1 MQPDAYRKLSQY
13 RVTEGPLKSN
23 DGFGNNGAFCL
34 PISLDPPDKVSLLP
48 AGLLKRPPFV
58 IWAIASDMD
67 GWDHVSAH
75 VQVLPSGGI
84 ARTHIAE
91 ERRTPTWAE
100 MCFVKSLFFDPEE
113 TVMQLH
119 PKASKYINCHPHVL
133 HLWRPHNRSIPMPDA
148 SMV

>member
-1 MQPDAYRKLSQY
+1 MQPDAFRKLSQY
-13 RVTEGPLKSN
+13 RVTEGPLRSN
-23 DGFGNNGAFCL
+23 PGFGNNGAFRL
-34 PISLDPPDKVSLLP
+34 PVSLAPPDQVTLLP
-48 AGLLKRPPFV
+48 PAHTNPHFI
-58 IWAIASDMD
+58 IWAIISDMD

-75 VQVLPSGGI
+75 VQLLPSMGLS
-84 ARTHIAE
+84 RTHMTE
-91 ERRTPTWAE
+91 ERRTPTWTE

-133 HLWRPHNRSIPMPDA
+133 HLWRPHNRSIPMPEA